1 MPAMSSTRVD
11 LAIGE
16 PYDSTEC
23 VRTVGEDREG
33 NDSAAHVD
41 MIVDMTT
48 DSRIELDGEIVQ
60 RDGTFAFE
68 EEFEA

>member
-1 MPAMSSTRVD
+1 
-11 LAIGE
+11 
-16 PYDSTEC
+16 
-23 VRTVGEDREG
+23 
-33 NDSAAHVD
+33 